1 MEPRDA
7 SAAPDRSVGAVM
19 TMDPVVIPV
28 MATVATA
35 AEILE
40 AYRINGAPV
49 IDDDGRIVGV
59 VSQTD
64 LVRLRAAGRAAGA
77 WHAARVID
85 LMTSPP
91 ITIGIDASLRDA
103 ARAMIE
109 RGVHRLVVVDD
120 AREPVGVVS
129 ESDIVRDIAESCDE

>member
-1 MEPRDA
+1 
-7 SAAPDRSVGAVM
+7 
-19 TMDPVVIPV
+19 
-28 MATVATA
+28 
-35 AEILE
+35 
-40 AYRINGAPV
+40 
-49 IDDDGRIVGV
+49 
-59 VSQTD
+59 
-64 LVRLRAAGRAAGA
+64 
-77 WHAARVID
+77 
-85 LMTSPP
+85 MTSPP